1 MSASTLR
8 NGRGPDDP
16 TANTKSSHATVPED
30 GAATGRFDR
39 VFWRRLWALGRPMW
53 VSEQKWTPLG
63 LLAGSLLLTGS
74 VKCGSIVMSY
84 VNRDMMTALT
94 GGQATVFF
102 HNVVLIVAYSL
113 VAAPVTAIDGYVQA
127 RLMIYW
133 RQWLTERFLDHG
145 FHDRIFY
152 RISSDPSID
161 NPDQRISEDLNAFP
175 GLALSFV
182 LQVLWGIVTGASF
195 LVVLWLISPS
205 LVAIL
210 CLCVGAGSLLTVM
223 IGRPLIGINFLQRRR
238 EADFRHSLVR
248 LRDNAEA
255 IALYGGERREEREL
269 VRRLY
274 AVIRNSTLMV
284 RWQRNVA
291 FLTYSYDLLLAL
303 VPVVA
308 LAPSYFAGEIQFGQI
323 TQASAAFLALR
334 TALSIIVDQFNSLS
348 SFAAVVE
355 RLGSYLE
362 AGDVRRP
369 ALATGAA
376 SPPAESWIET
386 VESARISCE
395 ALTIQTP
402 EARKTLVRDLTFA
415 IGAGERLLI
424 VGESGVGKTSL
435 LRAIA
440 GLWRTGTGRVLRPP
454 LPSIMFL
461 PQRPYMV
468 LGSLRDQLCYPRASD
483 VGDDELVSV
492 LQRVGL
498 ADLPSQVGGLDA
510 TPKWRDLLSLGEQQ
524 KIAFARLLLDR
535 PACAFLD
542 EATSAL
548 DAASETL
555 LFRQLAATGM
565 TVVSVRTRVELLEFH
580 DVLLELLGEGA
591 WRLSRAAAAER
602 EAGPAASK
610 AGEP

>member
-1 MSASTLR
+1 M
-8 NGRGPDDP
+8 
-16 TANTKSSHATVPED
+16 V
-30 GAATGRFDR
+30 TGRFDR

-53 VSEQKWTPLG
+53 VSDQKWTPLG

-94 GGQATVFF
+94 GGQAPVFF
-102 HNVVLIVAYSL
+102 HNVMLIVAYSL
-113 VAAPVTAIDGYVQA
+113 VAAPITAIDGYVQG

-210 CLCVGAGSLLTVM
+210 GLCIGVGSLLTVL
-223 IGRPLIGINFLQRRR
+223 IGRPLIGINFMQRRR

-255 IALYGGERREEREL
+255 IALYAGERREEREL

-274 AVIRNSTLMV
+274 AVIQNSTLMV

-308 LAPSYFAGEIQFGQI
+308 LAPSYFAGEIAFGQI
-323 TQASAAFLALR
+323 TQASAAFLTLR

-362 AGDVRRP
+362 AGGVRRP
-369 ALATGAA
+369 LLVAEVAS
-376 SPPAESWIET
+376 SPPAASRIET
-386 VESARISCE
+386 VESARVSCE

-402 EARKTLVRDLTFA
+402 DARKTLLRDLTFA
-415 IGAGERLLI
+415 VDVGERLLI

-440 GLWRTGTGRVLRPP
+440 GLWRTGSGRVLRPP

-468 LGSLRDQLCYPRASD
+468 LGSLREQLCYPRAAD
-483 VGDDELVSV
+483 VGDEELVSV

-510 TPKWRDLLSLGEQQ
+510 APKWKDLLSLGEQQ
-524 KIAFARLLLDR
+524 KVAFARLLLDR
-535 PACAFLD
+535 PDCAFLD

-548 DAASETL
+548 DPASETL
-555 LFRQLAATGM
+555 LLQQLAATGM
-565 TVVSVRTRVELLEFH
+565 TVVSVRTRVELLELH
-580 DVLLELLGEGA
+580 DVLLELLGDGA
-591 WRLSRAAAAER
+591 WRLSRAGSAPLELGRAR
-602 EAGPAASK
+602 STPKAASD
-610 AGEP
+610 P